1 MGIAELLLIAAGL
14 SMDAFAVAVGKG
26 LSAKQCGTRHAVIA
40 GAYFG
45 IFQAVMPLIGYFF
58 GEQFEEQIT
67 SFDHWVVFGLLSVIG
82 ANMIRESFSKEERSG
97 NGSFGFKVMIVMA
110 LATSIDALA
119 VGVTFAL
126 LPQVIPVAA
135 SVIIIGIITF
145 LLSYVGVKIGAALGP
160 RLKRGAEIAGGAIL
174 ILIGVKILLEHLGV
188 IHF

>member
-1 MGIAELLLIAAGL
+1 MGAVELLMIAVGL

-26 LSAKQCGTRHAVIA
+26 LCARECGTRHAVIA

-58 GEQFEEQIT
+58 GTQFEERINAV
-67 SFDHWVVFGLLSVIG
+67 DHWVVFGLLTVIG
-82 ANMIRESFSKEERSG
+82 LNMIRESFSKSENRN
-97 NGSFGFKVMIVMA
+97 NGSFRFKPMIIMA

-126 LPQVIPVAA
+126 LHTDIVPAVLT
-135 SVIIIGIITF
+135 IGVITF
-145 LLSYVGVKIGAALGP
+145 SLSFVGVKLGAALGP
-160 RLKRGAEIAGGAIL
+160 RLKTGAEIAGGVIL

-188 IHF
+188 IGF